1 MEQGAGPQKIAE
13 LDRYLVA
20 LVAAGTPPAISVTVR
35 KNGATVYD
43 KAFGIIDGISRAPA
57 HPGDLYHLWSVTKL
71 LTATAIMQLVEGG
84 QIELDADTRRYLPD
98 FSFRDRQGRE
108 AMATV
113 RQLLNHTSGM
123 RDLRLFDLIGWI
135 NDDPAFSLSQSTLLA
150 ERMQSYR
157 RLAGTPGAK
166 AVYSNA
172 GYIVLGAIIE
182 KLSGMN
188 YETCIQQRIL
198 QPLRMTASGFDY
210 ATLGIARAVFGT
222 HPLLHVFTPLLW
234 LVHRDWFNRW
244 VKAIA
249 SRRMWMTLMK
259 TDYTPPTGLIGST
272 ADLARF
278 GQAMLNGGVLD
289 GARILSK
296 ESVAAMLDT
305 GYSGARTRLGFRLGL
320 GWQWSDREPHPYKG
334 HAGGGPG
341 FSAQL
346 ALVQEAGLV
355 VALAGN
361 DTLMDRTGITRRIVA
376 AFL

>member
-1 MEQGAGPQKIAE
+1 MEQAGAPQKIAE
-13 LDRYLVA
+13 LDRYIAA
-20 LVAAGTPPAISVTVR
+20 LVSTGTPPAISITVR
-35 KNGATVYD
+35 KNGAIVYD
-43 KAFGIIDGISRAPA
+43 KAFGIIDGISQRPA

-71 LTATAIMQLVEGG
+71 LTATAIMQLVESGG
-84 QIELDADTRRYLPD
+84 IELDADTTRYLPE

-108 AMATV
+108 AIVTV

-123 RDLRLFDLIGWI
+123 RDLGIFDLIGWI
-135 NDDPAFSLSQSTLLA
+135 NDDLALALSQSMLLI

-166 AVYSNA
+166 ANYSNA
-172 GYIVLGAIIE
+172 GYNVLGAIIE
-182 KLSGMN
+182 KVTGKA
-188 YETCIQQRIL
+188 YEDYVRENIIA
-198 QPLRMTASGFDY
+198 PLRMTSSGFDY
-210 ATLGIARAVFGT
+210 VTTGTERAVLGT

-234 LVHRDWFNRW
+234 LVHRDWFSRW

-249 SRRMWMTLMK
+249 GRRMWMTLMK

-278 GQAMLNGGVLD
+278 GQAMLDDGELD

-296 ESVAAMLDT
+296 EGVAAMLST

-320 GWQWSDREPHPYKG
+320 GWQWSDGEPHPYKG

-341 FSAQL
+341 FSAQI

-361 DTLMDRTGITRRIVA
+361 DTLMDRAGITRSVIA
-376 AFL
+376 AFC